1 MISAKLQNAINKQ
14 IQVEMN
20 SANIYLAM
28 SLYSETQSLGGFASC
43 CAFNIKKK
51 WNMRLSL

>member
-20 SANIYLAM
+20 SAQIYLAM
-28 SLYSETQSLGGFASC
+28 SLYSETQSLGGFASWLR
-43 CAFNIKKK
+43 IQ
-51 WNMRLSL
+51 